1 MNIILIARDINKL
14 KIAQNE
20 LLTLYSN
27 IEVKIYSLDAS
38 NCNENDYIKFKQF
51 IENDYISMLI
61 NNVGVHN
68 EIPEYVVDMKS
79 NEVRRIINVNCIF
92 QVEFTSLIIP
102 SLRRTA
108 LITRRKSLIINI
120 SSLTSKMAMP
130 MLSIYAAT
138 KAFEDHFS
146 LSLAAEL
153 APDRIDVLCLRPGNI
168 FIYYCNI
175 IFYC

>member
-1 MNIILIARDINKL
+1 
-14 KIAQNE
+14 
-20 LLTLYSN
+20 
-27 IEVKIYSLDAS
+27 
-38 NCNENDYIKFKQF
+38 
-51 IENDYISMLI
+51 
-61 NNVGVHN
+61 
-68 EIPEYVVDMKS
+68 
-79 NEVRRIINVNCIF
+79 
-92 QVEFTSLIIP
+92 
-102 SLRRTA
+102 
-108 LITRRKSLIINI
+108 
-120 SSLTSKMAMP
+120 MAMP